1 MGLGTSLGARKSA
14 QAGELPGSMEET
26 NPLMERA
33 LRALHV
39 AEQVRFGW
47 V

>member
-1 MGLGTSLGARKSA
+1 MGLGASLARRTAHEGGA
-14 QAGELPGSMEET
+14 PGSTEET

-33 LRALHV
+33 LRALRV